1 MVRPSTFGAWCVAV
15 FLAAGCGSP
24 GMDDGEVAG
33 VVTEVID
40 GDTLEVEG
48 VGRVRL
54 IGVDTPERGEC
65 GFDAASQALADLVE
79 GRSVV
84 LLPGAAD
91 DVDRYDR
98 LLRYVE
104 VDGDDAG
111 LSLIESGL
119 AVSRYDSR
127 DGYGEHEREQAYVT
141 ADEKASV
148 VAGCSR

>member
-1 MVRPSTFGAWCVAV
+1 MVRSSAVLACCAAAVAV
-15 FLAAGCGSP
+15 GCGQP
-24 GMDDGEVAG
+24 VPADGEQAG

-48 VGRVRL
+48 IGRVRL
-54 IGVDTPERGEC
+54 IGIDTPERGEC
-65 GFDAASQALADLVE
+65 GFATASQRLADLVE

-84 LLPGAAD
+84 LVPGASD

-104 VDGDDAG
+104 VDGTDAG

-127 DGYGEHEREQAYVT
+127 DGYGEHDRERSYLEADDQAEQP
-141 ADEKASV
+141 
-148 VAGCSR
+148 AGCPR